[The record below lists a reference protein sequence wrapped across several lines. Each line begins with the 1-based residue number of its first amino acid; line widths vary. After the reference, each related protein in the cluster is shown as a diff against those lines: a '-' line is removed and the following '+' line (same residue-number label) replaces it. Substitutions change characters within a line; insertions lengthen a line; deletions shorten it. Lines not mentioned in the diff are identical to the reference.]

1 MSDENLPATVEVPNS
16 DAQSLAQSRE
26 AFRDGIQGVLQTMA
40 IEQLE
45 LLHEHL
51 SRPGVSIPL
60 EERRKTVDMLLRYT
74 GAEPDKKVDPNA
86 NLPVFNFTI
95 NGGQVQAT
103 MVSPG
108 ARQIDP
114 LDALEGADQANPLV
128 TDVEPRT
135 LAAVPEVDAPDTALE
150 TMLTDLD
157 AQLGFGTR

>member
-1 MSDENLPATVEVPNS
+1 MSDDSNLPAEVP
-16 DAQSLAQSRE
+16 DANVAVLVQSRE
-26 AFRDGIQGVLQTMA
+26 SFRDGIQGVLQTMA

-51 SRPGVSIPL
+51 SKPGQSIPL

-86 NLPVFNFTI
+86 NLPTFNFVI

-108 ARQIDP
+108 AQAADP
-114 LDALEGADQANPLV
+114 LDALEGADRSNPLV
-128 TDVEPRT
+128 TDVEPRAVT
-135 LAAVPEVDAPDTALE
+135 PVPEVD
-150 TMLTDLD
+150 DLMGSLD
-157 AQLGFGTR
+157 DMLGFGTR